1 MFKTLVKCI
10 KMLKKCI
17 KMLKKCI
24 KMLKKCIKMLKN
36 VKDIKKL
43 TILTGKTR
51 ILDKSDNP

>member
-1 MFKTLVKCI
+1 MFKTSVKCI

-17 KMLKKCI
+17 KMLKKCQEI
-24 KMLKKCIKMLKN
+24 LKN

-43 TILTGKTR
+43 TIFTGKTR

>member
-1 MFKTLVKCI
+1 MYKNVEKCRE
-10 KMLKKCI
+10 
-17 KMLKKCI
+17 
-24 KMLKKCIKMLKN
+24 MLKN